1 MKHILEYADRH
12 GGQFSLTYDPSRPK
26 VWVGKIHTDHDALF
40 SRGDTQDEVI
50 RTLSEY
56 AAAQNLRRAG

>member
-1 MKHILEYADRH
+1 MKNIEEYTKRH
-12 GGQFSLTYDPSRPK
+12 GGQFSLTYDPSKPK

-40 SRGDTQDEVI
+40 SHGDTQEEVLQ
-50 RTLSEY
+50 TLSQY